1 MRSEGHEARGSAS
14 LAGRPADRD
23 PWADRPSGHPP
34 APRRAASDEAC
45 TVQSNVYDALRGAL
59 MRGRFAAGERLR
71 VQAVAERMGVSAMPV
86 REALARLASERA
98 LEALPNRSA
107 RVPALSLARLDDL
120 ARARALVEGEAVALA
135 APRLVP
141 ADLDALAALAARYDR
156 ALAAGGGAAGPGE
169 AADLNHAFHARLYA
183 AAGSEVLVPIIESLW
198 LQSGPYV
205 RAAAEAYGDGGA
217 LPATH
222 HHHAILAA
230 LRAGDAGAARAALV
244 ADIGFAFDLLRGRL
258 PPEGAA

>member
-1 MRSEGHEARGSAS
+1 MTAAS
-14 LAGRPADRD
+14 LAGHPADRD
-23 PWADRPSGHPP
+23 LRADGSPQPTSARSPLEAL
-34 APRRAASDEAC
+34 APVEAR
-45 TVQSNVYDALRGAL
+45 TVQSHVYDALRGAL

-120 ARARALVEGEAVALA
+120 ARARALIEGEAVALA
-135 APRLVP
+135 APRLRP
-141 ADLDALAALAARYDR
+141 ADLDALAALTARYDE
-156 ALAAGGGAAGPGE
+156 ALAAGGGALPGE

-198 LQSGPYV
+198 LQSGPYI
-205 RAAAEAYGDGGA
+205 RAAAEAYDAGGA
-217 LPATH
+217 LLATH

-230 LRAGDAGAARAALV
+230 LRAGDAWAARAALV
-244 ADIGFAFDLLRGRL
+244 ADIGFAFDLLRGR
-258 PPEGAA
+258 PSSEGAP